1 MLKKHYQSFIRKQLT
16 KSVKQSKVITHQQKT
31 CENPNTVDTKLI
43 ITEHP
48 KAFSGDTN
56 KAKYF

>member
-1 MLKKHYQSFIRKQLT
+1 MLKKRYQSFIRKKLT

-48 KAFSGDTN
+48 EAFFGDT
-56 KAKYF
+56 KKS